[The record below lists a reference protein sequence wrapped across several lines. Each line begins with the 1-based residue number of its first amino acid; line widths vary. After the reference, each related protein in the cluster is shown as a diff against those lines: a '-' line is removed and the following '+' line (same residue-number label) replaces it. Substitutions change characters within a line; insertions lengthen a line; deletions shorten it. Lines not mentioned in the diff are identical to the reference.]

1 VPHLP
6 KSSALSPSFPMFS
19 SSFSLS
25 AKRRSRAALCAL
37 AAFPLLAG
45 AAPGDRTRVTILATT
60 DLHGNILPLDYFTNR
75 PANVGLAKAA
85 TLIQQ
90 ARKDD
95 PNLVLIDSGDTIQG
109 TPLAYY
115 HNRKNN
121 TPPDPMM
128 LAMSA
133 LRFDAM
139 AIGNHEYNFG
149 LGVLEKAR
157 REAAFPWLSGNTYR
171 VGTEETAYAPYLVK
185 EVNGARVG
193 IVGLTTP
200 GVPSWENPDNVA
212 GLEFRDPIAAARKWV
227 AHLRTNEGV
236 DVVVVAMHMG
246 LEADLRTGRTQPG
259 QVPMENAALAIA
271 TRVPGVDVIAMGH
284 THREVPALFV
294 NGALL
299 AQAGRWGDCV
309 MRADVF
315 LEKDA
320 QDRWQ
325 IVSKGSRTIPVTEST
340 PADPAIL
347 ALAEPYERETQ
358 AWLGKVI
365 GKSAVELTARDATF
379 RDNALLDLI
388 HRVQLAAGK
397 ADVSFAASF
406 NPRARIGAGPV
417 TVRDIA
423 ALYIYENTLVVVAAT
438 GAQIKAALEHSA
450 RYFRD
455 YEAGKSPAE
464 LVDEKIPGYNFD
476 IAEGVSYAL
485 DLRRPAGDRI
495 TDLRF
500 QGQPLAS
507 TQTLHVAINNYRLN
521 GGGGYTMFKD
531 CPVVSRSSTEIR
543 DLIIDWVER
552 GGQIP
557 ATASGNWRLLPE

>member
-1 VPHLP
+1 MAV
-6 KSSALSPSFPMFS
+6 AG
-19 SSFSLS
+19 
-25 AKRRSRAALCAL
+25 L
-37 AAFPLLAG
+37 AAAVESGSTGSMNRFPRWVPLVVLFATVH
-45 AAPGDRTRVTILATT
+45 AAPGDRTRVTIVSTT
-60 DLHGNILPLDYFTNR
+60 DLHGNILPLDYYTNR
-75 PANVGLAKAA
+75 SANVGLAKAA

-95 PNLVLIDSGDTIQG
+95 PNLILIDSGDTIQG

-128 LAMSA
+128 LGMSA
-133 LRFDAM
+133 LKFDAM

-149 LGVLEKAR
+149 LKVLEKAR
-157 REAAFPWLSGNTYR
+157 REASFPWLSANTYR
-171 VGTEETAYAPYLVK
+171 AGTEETAYAPYLVK

-193 IVGLTTP
+193 IIGLTTP
-200 GVPSWENPDNVA
+200 GVPSWENPENFA
-212 GLEFRDPIAAARKWV
+212 GLEFRDPVASARKWV
-227 AHLRTNEGV
+227 AHLRTQERV

-246 LEADLRTGRTQPG
+246 LEADLRTGKVNPG
-259 QVPMENAALAIA
+259 QVPLENAALAIA

-284 THREVPALFV
+284 THREVPSLYV

-309 MRADVF
+309 MRAEVF

-325 IVSKGSRTIPVTEST
+325 IVTKGSRTLPVTEAT
-340 PADPAIL
+340 VADPAIL
-347 ALAEPYERETQ
+347 ALAEPYDRETQ
-358 AWLGKVI
+358 AWLGKVV
-365 GKSAVELTARDATF
+365 GQSGAELTARDAVL

-388 HRVQLAAGK
+388 HRVQLDAGK
-397 ADVSFAASF
+397 ADVSLAASF
-406 NPRARIGAGPV
+406 NPRARVPAGAV

-423 ALYIYENTLVVVAAT
+423 GLYIYENTLVVVEAT
-438 GAQIKAALEHSA
+438 GAQLKAALEHAA
-450 RYFRD
+450 RYFRA
-455 YEAGKSPAE
+455 YEAGKTPTE
-464 LVDEKIPGYNFD
+464 LIDEKIPGYNFD

-485 DLRRPAGDRI
+485 DLRKPFGERI
-495 TDLRF
+495 VELSF
-500 QGQPLAS
+500 QGQPLDPAKK
-507 TQTLHVAINNYRLN
+507 LRVAINNYRLN

-531 CPVVSRSSTEIR
+531 CPVVARSSTEIR

-552 GGQIP
+552 NGTIP
-557 ATASGNWRLLPE
+557 TAATGNWRLLP

>member
-1 VPHLP
+1 MPHLP
-6 KSSALSPSFPMFS
+6 KSPALPPYFPMFP
-19 SSFSLS
+19 SSFSSS
-25 AKRRSRAALCAL
+25 AARWRRAALCAL
-37 AAFPLLAG
+37 AAFPLFAV

-75 PANVGLAKAA
+75 PANVGLAKVA

-149 LGVLEKAR
+149 LGVLAKAR
-157 REAAFPWLSGNTYR
+157 REASFPWLSGNTYR

-200 GVPSWENPDNVA
+200 GVPSWENPENFA

-227 AHLRTNEGV
+227 AHLRTNERV

-246 LEADLRTGRTQPG
+246 LEADLRTGRTHPG

-284 THREVPALFV
+284 THREVPSLFV

-379 RDNALLDLI
+379 RDSALLDLI

-406 NPRARIGAGPV
+406 NPRARIAAGPV

-450 RYFRD
+450 RYFRA

-464 LVDEKIPGYNFD
+464 LVDEKIPRYNFD

-500 QGQPLAS
+500 QGQPLAP
-507 TQTLHVAINNYRLN
+507 TQTLRVATNNYRLN

-531 CPVVSRSSTEIR
+531 CPVISRSSTEIR

-557 ATASGNWRLLPE
+557 AAASGNWRLLPE

>member
-1 VPHLP
+1 
-6 KSSALSPSFPMFS
+6 MG
-19 SSFSLS
+19 
-25 AKRRSRAALCAL
+25 L
-37 AAFPLLAG
+37 AAAWESASTEGMNRSLRLLPLVALFAVAH
-45 AAPGDRTRVTILATT
+45 AAPGDRTRVTIVSTT
-60 DLHGNILPLDYFTNR
+60 DLHGNILPLDYYTNR

-85 TLIQQ
+85 TLIRQ

-95 PNLVLIDSGDTIQG
+95 PNLILIDSGDTIQG

-128 LAMSA
+128 LGMSA
-133 LRFDAM
+133 LKFDAL
-139 AIGNHEYNFG
+139 AIGNHEFNFG
-149 LGVLEKAR
+149 LAVLEKAR
-157 REAAFPWLSGNTYR
+157 REASFPWLSANTYR

-193 IVGLTTP
+193 IIGLTTP
-200 GVPSWENPDNVA
+200 GVPSWENPENFA
-212 GLEFRDPIAAARKWV
+212 GLEFRDPVASARKWV
-227 AHLRTNEGV
+227 AHLRTKERV

-246 LEADLRTGRTQPG
+246 IEADLRTGKVNPG
-259 QVPMENAALAIA
+259 QVPMENAALAVA

-284 THREVPALFV
+284 THREVPSLYV

-325 IVSKGSRTIPVTEST
+325 IVSKGSRTLPVTEAT
-340 PADPAIL
+340 VADPEIL
-347 ALAEPYERETQ
+347 ALAEPYDRETQ
-358 AWLGKVI
+358 AWLGKVV
-365 GKSAVELTARDATF
+365 GKSAAELTARDATF
-379 RDNALLDLI
+379 RDSALLDLI
-388 HRVQLAAGK
+388 HRVQLDAGK
-397 ADVSFAASF
+397 ADVSLAASF
-406 NPRARIGAGPV
+406 NPRARVPAGAV

-423 ALYIYENTLVVVAAT
+423 GLYIYENTLVVVEAT
-438 GAQIKAALEHSA
+438 GAQLKAALEHSA
-450 RYFRD
+450 RYFRA
-455 YEAGKSPAE
+455 YEAGKTPAE
-464 LVDEKIPGYNFD
+464 LIDEKIPGYNFD

-485 DLRRPAGDRI
+485 DLRKPFGERI
-495 TDLRF
+495 VDLTF
-500 QGQPLAS
+500 KGQPLNPAKK
-507 TQTLHVAINNYRLN
+507 LRVAINNYRLN

-531 CPVVSRSSTEIR
+531 CPVVARSSAEIR

-552 GGQIP
+552 NGAIP
-557 ATASGNWRLLPE
+557 AEATGNWRLLP